1 MQGADH
7 TTVSTKAK
15 QRGRPQLGTLGAG
28 NHYCE
33 VQVVGMF
40 FKIFFTQ
47 VFFFCVLVFVS
58 LMRISIVLNLFRRN
72 FRPSSS

>member
-47 VFFFCVLVFVS
+47 VFFFLYFSFCF
-58 LMRISIVLNLFRRN
+58 LNEN
-72 FRPSSS
+72 FNCTQFF

>member
-40 FKIFFTQ
+40 RRQLKYE
-47 VFFFCVLVFVS
+47 
-58 LMRISIVLNLFRRN
+58 NLI
-72 FRPSSS
+72 